1 MRLGGMGIATVN
13 LRAYDG
19 ASWHNLR
26 LQSSTHHHLRV
37 TVTDSDYMANVKHW
51 NSDGLST
58 IICGLVALA
67 GLYGFNGATW
77 DRIRS
82 DPNKHLN
89 VNIGGLAALNH
100 GQVNVGSTAT
110 SIRAANLARKAI
122 TIKNIG
128 ASAVYLGGSGVT
140 TGNGFKLEA
149 GEALNDIR
157 TTAEI
162 RGICAGGETTKV
174 CFWEE

>member
-19 ASWHNLR
+19 VSWHNLR

-37 TVTDSDYMANVKHW
+37 SVTDTDYIAHVKHW

-58 IICGLVALA
+58 IICGLAALA

-89 VNIGGLAALNH
+89 VNIGGL
-100 GQVNVGSTAT
+100 VNLAHSQLSISAT
-110 SIRAANLARKAI
+110 KTTIKAANTGRKALI
-122 TIKNIG
+122 IKNIG
-128 ASAVYLGGSGVT
+128 AKDVYIGGTTVT
-140 TGNGFKLEA
+140 TANGFPLGP
-149 GEALNDIR
+149 GEALCDIR

-162 RGICAGGETTKV
+162 CGICAAGETTTV